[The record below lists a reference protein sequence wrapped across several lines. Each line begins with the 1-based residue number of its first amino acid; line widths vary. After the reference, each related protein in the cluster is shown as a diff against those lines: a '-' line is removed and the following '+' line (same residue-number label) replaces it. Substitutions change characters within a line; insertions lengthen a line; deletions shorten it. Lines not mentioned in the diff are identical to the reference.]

1 MKILLSAL
9 LAAVVLCSCTSQQL
23 TQVEQAS
30 QRRDA
35 VCAVLQAY
43 APNTPE
49 LKEVHQLCQAGAD
62 LKDIAAAYAQCE
74 AETAD

>member
-1 MKILLSAL
+1 MKILVSGL
-9 LAAVVLCSCTSQQL
+9 LASVVLCSCTTQQL

-35 VCAVLQAY
+35 VCAVLQLY
-43 APNTPE
+43 APDTPE
-49 LKEVHQLCQAGAD
+49 LKEVHQLCAAGSD